1 MGAPIAWGERAVQVG
16 RLARGAAITFALV
29 IAVAQVALASTPAKK
44 APAKPASASVPAAVA
59 KTPSGRAEVP
69 YKPEAPFTAAVLM
82 DSDSGEVLFAQNENT
97 PWPPAS
103 MVKMMTVLLAME
115 QVRAG
120 QLSLDDPI
128 PTSAWAS
135 KMGGSQVYLSEGE
148 SFPLRDM
155 LAAIMISSANDAS
168 MAVAERIGGTS
179 DGFVEMMNKRAQEL
193 GMKNSEFHSPH
204 GLPPATDQKPDLM
217 SATDLAIL
225 GRKLTEFPE
234 VMQWAGSSEAPFRG
248 GQFTMRNTNHLVRT
262 YKGATGLKTGYYAAA
277 GFEVTATASRD
288 GLNLIAVVLGVPTK
302 AGSFDEAGKLLSKGF
317 AGWKAI
323 EPVKAGQPVGAQI
336 SVSSGKE
343 KFFVGQAAKG
353 LRLVLPR
360 EQAAK
365 VRVEVKV
372 PAQVA
377 APVTKGQVVGEIVTM
392 QGDKEIGR
400 IDVVAPHDVERTRW
414 WSGWF

>member
-1 MGAPIAWGERAVQVG
+1 MQVVG
-16 RLARGAAITFALV
+16 RWGRIPALALALV
-29 IAVAQVALASTPAKK
+29 VVATVAARP
-44 APAKPASASVPAAVA
+44 APAQTAPPSAPAA
-59 KTPSGRAEVP
+59 KRPSGRAEVP
-69 YKPEAPFTAAVLM
+69 FKPAAPYTAAILM
-82 DSDSGEVLFAQNENT
+82 DADSGEVLVAQNEHT

-115 QVRAG
+115 QVRSG

-135 KMGGSQVYLSEGE
+135 RMGGSQVYLAEGE
-148 SFPLRDM
+148 QFPLRDM

-179 DGFVEMMNKRAQEL
+179 DGFVELMNKRAQEL
-193 GMKNSEFHSPH
+193 GMTNSEFHTPH
-204 GLPPATDQKPDLM
+204 GLPPAADQKPDLM

-262 YKGATGLKTGYYAAA
+262 YAGATGLKTGYYAAA
-277 GFEVTATASRD
+277 GFEVTATARRD

-302 AGSFDEAGKLLSKGF
+302 AGSFDEAAKLLSKGF

-336 SVSSGKE
+336 SVSGGTE
-343 KFFVGQAAKG
+343 KIVVGQAAKG
-353 LRLVLPR
+353 LRMVLPR
-360 EQAAK
+360 DRAAK
-365 VRVEVKV
+365 VKVEVKV
-372 PAQVA
+372 PTQVS
-377 APVTKGQVVGEIVTM
+377 APVTKGQVLGEVVTM
-392 QGDKEIGR
+392 EGDREIGR
-400 IDVVAPHDVERTRW
+400 VDVVAPHDIARTSW

>member
-1 MGAPIAWGERAVQVG
+1 MQVVG
-16 RLARGAAITFALV
+16 RLGRGAVIAAALV
-29 IAVAQVALASTPAKK
+29 IAAAQGSEAASAKK
-44 APAKPASASVPAAVA
+44 APAPVKAAAPATA
-59 KTPSGRAEVP
+59 KAPSGRADVP
-69 YKPEAPFTAAVLM
+69 YKPEAPYTAAILM
-82 DSDSGEVLFAQNENT
+82 DSDTGEVLFAQNENT

-103 MVKMMTVLLAME
+103 MVKMMTVLIAMD

-120 QLSLDDPI
+120 QLALDDPI
-128 PTSAWAS
+128 PASAWAS

-168 MAVAERIGGTS
+168 MAVAERIGGSS

-225 GRKLTEFPE
+225 GRKLTEYPD

-302 AGSFDEAGKLLSKGF
+302 EGSFEEAGKLLSKGF

-343 KFFVGQAAKG
+343 KFFVGEAAKG
-353 LRLVLPR
+353 MRLVLPR
-360 EQAAK
+360 DQAAK
-365 VRVEVKV
+365 VKVEVKV
-372 PAQVA
+372 PAQVT

-400 IDVVAPHDVERTRW
+400 IDVVAPHDIERTRW

>member
-1 MGAPIAWGERAVQVG
+1 MGNSG
-16 RLARGAAITFALV
+16 RVLAITLALLVLQAHAAGAAP
-29 IAVAQVALASTPAKK
+29 AQ
-44 APAKPASASVPAAVA
+44 VPAAPVGA
-59 KTPSGRAEVP
+59 AAGKRPSGRAEVP
-69 YKPEAPFTAAVLM
+69 FKPAAPYTAAILM
-82 DSDSGEVLFAQNENT
+82 DGDSGEVLFAQNENT

-103 MVKMMTVLLAME
+103 MVKMMTVLIAME

-120 QLSLDDPI
+120 QLSLDEPI
-128 PTSAWAS
+128 PASAWAS
-135 KMGGSQVYLSEGE
+135 SIGGSQVYLAEGE
-148 SFPLRDM
+148 QFPLRDM

-179 DGFVEMMNKRAQEL
+179 DAFVERMNQRAQEL
-193 GMKNSEFHSPH
+193 GMKNTEFHTPH

-225 GRKLTEFPE
+225 GRKLTQFPE
-234 VMQWAGSSEAPFRG
+234 IMGWAGSSEAPFRG

-262 YKGATGLKTGYYAAA
+262 YDGATGLKTGYYAAA

-288 GLNLIAVVLGVPTK
+288 GLALIAVVLGAPTK
-302 AGSFDEAGKLLSKGF
+302 QGSFDEAARLLSKGF

-336 SVSSGKE
+336 SVSGGAE

-353 LRLVLPR
+353 LRVVLPR
-360 EQAAK
+360 DQAARVK
-365 VRVEVKV
+365 VEVKV
-372 PAQVA
+372 PAQVS
-377 APVTKGQVVGEIVTM
+377 APVTKGQVVGEVVTM

-400 IDVVAPHDVERTRW
+400 TDLVAPHDVARTSW

>member
-1 MGAPIAWGERAVQVG
+1 MQVVG
-16 RLARGAAITFALV
+16 RWGRIPALV
-29 IAVAQVALASTPAKK
+29 LALTAVAVVAARPAPAQTAPAAKK
-44 APAKPASASVPAAVA
+44 
-59 KTPSGRAEVP
+59 PSGRAEVP
-69 YKPEAPFTAAVLM
+69 FKPAAPYTAAILM
-82 DSDSGEVLFAQNENT
+82 DADSGEVLFAQNENT

-135 KMGGSQVYLSEGE
+135 SMGGSQVYLAEGE
-148 SFPLRDM
+148 QFPLRDM

-179 DGFVEMMNKRAQEL
+179 DGFVELMNKRAQEL
-193 GMKNSEFHSPH
+193 GMTNSEFHTPH
-204 GLPPATDQKPDLM
+204 GLPPAADQKPDLM
-217 SATDLAIL
+217 SATDLATL

-248 GQFTMRNTNHLVRT
+248 GQFTMRNTNHLVRN
-262 YKGATGLKTGYYAAA
+262 YPGATGLKTGYYAAA
-277 GFEVTATASRD
+277 GFEVTATARRD
-288 GLNLIAVVLGVPTK
+288 GLGLIAVVLGVPTK
-302 AGSFDEAGKLLSKGF
+302 AGSFDEAAKLLSKGF

-336 SVSSGKE
+336 SVSNGTE
-343 KFFVGQAAKG
+343 KIVVGQAAKG
-353 LRLVLPR
+353 LRMVLPR
-360 EQAAK
+360 DRAAK
-365 VRVEVKV
+365 VKVEVKV
-372 PAQVA
+372 PAQVS
-377 APVTKGQVVGEIVTM
+377 APVTKGQVLGEVVTM
-392 QGDKEIGR
+392 EGDREIGR
-400 IDVVAPHDVERTRW
+400 VDVVAPHDIARTSW

>member
-1 MGAPIAWGERAVQVG
+1 MQVVG
-16 RLARGAAITFALV
+16 RMGRVAALALALV
-29 IAVAQVALASTPAKK
+29 MATAHGAQAAKAKPAAAKPAAPAAA
-44 APAKPASASVPAAVA
+44 APAKA
-59 KTPSGRAEVP
+59 PSGRAEVP

-82 DSDSGEVLFAQNENT
+82 DSDTGEVLFAQNENT

-103 MVKMMTVLLAME
+103 MVKMMTVLIAMD

-120 QLSLDDPI
+120 QMSLDDPI
-128 PTSAWAS
+128 PTSVWAS
-135 KMGGSQVYLSEGE
+135 KMGGSQVFLSEGE

-179 DGFVEMMNKRAQEL
+179 GGFVELMNKRAQEL

-225 GRKLTEFPE
+225 GRKLTEIPE

-248 GQFTMRNTNHLVRT
+248 GSFTMRNTNHLVRT

-288 GLNLIAVVLGVPTK
+288 GLNLIAVVLGCPTK
-302 AGSFDEAGKLLSKGF
+302 QGSFDEAAKLLSKGF
-317 AGWKAI
+317 AGWKAV

-336 SVSSGKE
+336 SVSGGKE
-343 KFFVGQAAKG
+343 KFFVGEAAKG
-353 LRLVLPR
+353 MRMVLPR
-360 EQAAK
+360 DQAAK
-365 VRVEVKV
+365 VKVEVKV
-372 PAQVA
+372 PAQVT
-377 APVTKGQVVGEIVTM
+377 APVKKGQVVGEVVTM
-392 QGDKEIGR
+392 QGDKELGR
-400 IDVVAPHDVERTRW
+400 IEVLAPRDIERTHW

>member
-1 MGAPIAWGERAVQVG
+1 VQVVG
-16 RLARGAAITFALV
+16 RLGRALTAARSGRRVPAIAFALLLGATHAAGAAP
-29 IAVAQVALASTPAKK
+29 SKG
-44 APAKPASASVPAAVA
+44 APAKPAAKAAAAA
-59 KTPSGRAEVP
+59 KSPSGRADVP
-69 YKPEAPFTAAVLM
+69 YKPEAPYTAAILM
-82 DSDSGEVLFAQNENT
+82 DSDTGEVLFAQNENT

-103 MVKMMTVLLAME
+103 MVKMMTVLIAME

-120 QLSLDDPI
+120 TMSLDDPI
-128 PTSAWAS
+128 PTSVWAS
-135 KMGGSQVYLSEGE
+135 KMGGSQVFLSEGE
-148 SFPLRDM
+148 QFPLRDM
-155 LAAIMISSANDAS
+155 LSAIMISSANDAS
-168 MAVAERIGGTS
+168 MAVAERIGGSS
-179 DGFVEMMNKRAQEL
+179 DGFVELMNKRAQEL
-193 GMKNSEFHSPH
+193 GMKNTELHSPH

-248 GQFTMRNTNHLVRT
+248 GSFTMRNTNHLVRT
-262 YKGATGLKTGYYAAA
+262 YNGATGLKTGYYAAA

-302 AGSFDEAGKLLSKGF
+302 QGSFDEAGKLLSKGF

-336 SVSSGKE
+336 SVSGGKE
-343 KFFVGQAAKG
+343 KFFVGEAAKG
-353 LRLVLPR
+353 MRMVLPR
-360 EQAAK
+360 DQAAK
-365 VRVEVKV
+365 VKVEVKV
-372 PAQVA
+372 PAQVT

-400 IDVVAPHDVERTRW
+400 IDVLAPRDVARTHW